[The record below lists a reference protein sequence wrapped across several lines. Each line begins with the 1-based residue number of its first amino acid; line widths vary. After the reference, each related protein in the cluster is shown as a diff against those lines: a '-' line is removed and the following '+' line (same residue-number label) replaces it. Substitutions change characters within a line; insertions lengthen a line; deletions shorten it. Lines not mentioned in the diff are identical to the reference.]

1 MPHAARDRAGR
12 GAWCIHLLCVLGAGL
27 VNVPLIGQP
36 IDSAAKVSIAP
47 RPLPAKNKL
56 SPPNFRLDVKLVQ
69 IPITVTDLRDRPV
82 LGLQKEEFRVFEDGV
97 EQQLA
102 TFSLVDS
109 PVSVGLIFDSSASM
123 KKGIESSRAA
133 VDQFLTTTIAED
145 EFFLVRFSDKAELLT
160 GFTHVADEISRSLAM
175 VRPRGYTAMIDA
187 IWRSI
192 HQMRGAGNPRKILL
206 VLSDGGDNRSRY
218 SESELLSLVR
228 ESDVR
233 LYAIGLFERP
243 RYLEK
248 LADETGGRVFW
259 VRGLGELPD
268 VMDRL
273 SRLIRTEYVLGYFP
287 RNTQNDGRYRKVVVQ
302 VNPQQGVAKVR
313 ATWRRG
319 YPTPDD

>member
-1 MPHAARDRAGR
+1 
-12 GAWCIHLLCVLGAGL
+12 V
-27 VNVPLIGQP
+27 
-36 IDSAAKVSIAP
+36 
-47 RPLPAKNKL
+47 
-56 SPPNFRLDVKLVQ
+56 
-69 IPITVTDLRDRPV
+69 
-82 LGLQKEEFRVFEDGV
+82 
-97 EQQLA
+97 
-102 TFSLVDS
+102 VDS

-123 KKGIESSRAA
+123 KRRIDGSRAA
-133 VDQFLTTTIAED
+133 VDQFLKTTVAED

-160 GFTHVADEISRSLAM
+160 GFTRVPDEISKSLAS
-175 VRPRGYTAMIDA
+175 VRPNGYTAMIDA

-192 HQMRGAGNPRKILL
+192 HQMRLAANPRKILL

-259 VRGLGELPD
+259 VRSLGELPD
-268 VMDRL
+268 AVDTL
-273 SRLIRTEYVLGYFP
+273 SLQIRTEYVVGYFP
-287 RNTQNDGRYRKVVVQ
+287 RNNHNDGRYRRVSVQ
-302 VNPQQGVAKVR
+302 VNPPRGVAKVR